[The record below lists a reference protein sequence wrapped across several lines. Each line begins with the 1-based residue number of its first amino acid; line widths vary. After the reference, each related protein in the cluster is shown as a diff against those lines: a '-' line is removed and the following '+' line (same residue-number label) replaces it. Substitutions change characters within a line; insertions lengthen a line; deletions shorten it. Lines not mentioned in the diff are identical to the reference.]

1 MIVIFDVLVDFF
13 QHGVLF
19 LNSSFCLFYQ
29 LRLEFPFS
37 RREVALN
44 FIAFEEPFIVY
55 VTSIVDLYFLI
66 VGLLLNHSVV
76 PVIFVIY
83 KILVLLPPLKLE
95 KTSFEI
101 SAIVGL
107 EAMNTSLY
115 FCLRASNYLIQFL
128 EQAKA
133 AGSL

>member
-1 MIVIFDVLVDFF
+1 MGTFELFSSIIFYSFEF
-13 QHGVLF
+13 NTFEAYIAQGFAIFF
-19 LNSSFCLFYQ
+19 LNLLSF
-29 LRLEFPFS
+29 S
-37 RREVALN
+37 
-44 FIAFEEPFIVY
+44 
-55 VTSIVDLYFLI
+55 YFLI
-66 VGLLLNHSVV
+66 KLYKLLCYSKLTFEWLPLLNPYVWPFSFFQVV
-76 PVIFVIY
+76 TAPYF
-83 KILVLLPPLKLE
+83 KFWAFLLPPLKLE

>member
-1 MIVIFDVLVDFF
+1 MGTFELYSSTILYCFEFNTFEAYVAQSFAIF
-13 QHGVLF
+13 F
-19 LNSSFCLFYQ
+19 LNLLSF
-29 LRLEFPFS
+29 S
-37 RREVALN
+37 
-44 FIAFEEPFIVY
+44 
-55 VTSIVDLYFLI
+55 YFLI
-66 VGLLLNHSVV
+66 KLYKLLCYSKLTFEWLPLLNPYVWPFSFFQVV
-76 PVIFVIY
+76 TAPYF
-83 KILVLLPPLKLE
+83 KFWAFLLPPLKLE

-115 FCLRASNYLIQFL
+115 FCLRASNYLIHFL